1 MAQPTPAA
9 DDARL
14 LDAVHLS
21 GQTQGAD
28 QIHQSVA
35 LFHCCQSHSGQTS
48 ALEDDGDGALL
59 TVITA
64 DGQRNTLALFINTED
79 DELARLCFASNVRC
93 LNLQQSDL
101 RTKDFFFYDT
111 KHNLKFSSSQ
121 IFSYIRPLTGTGPV
135 RI

>member
-1 MAQPTPAA
+1 MKL
-9 DDARL
+9 RVFL
-14 LDAVHLS
+14 LTAMICTLCV
-21 GQTQGAD
+21 GQA
-28 QIHQSVA
+28 
-35 LFHCCQSHSGQTS
+35 S
-48 ALEDDGDGALL
+48 ALEDDGDGTLF

-64 DGQRNTLALFINTED
+64 DGQGAAFALFINTED
-79 DELARLCFASNVRC
+79 DELAGLCFASNVRC

-121 IFSYIRPLTGTGPV
+121 IFSYISPLTGADPV